1 MSTESKLSDPMLE
14 TDTETVD
21 DAVLDA
27 IDTEAAGLDVSADL
41 QLLLEQDTDISS
53 FLQGLAQVSSERF
66 SGTQPVLC
74 SIILDRSKRNVVVA
88 ASSPEAARLDEV
100 QAGFDEGPCLE
111 AQRTNTV
118 ISVSDVRSE
127 RRWPGYMAAVQE
139 FGMRSVLAL
148 PLTLQSESA
157 AAMNLYTSTPEAFGP
172 AEIEAARRYAELAS
186 KVGVIALRLAAYS
199 ENVEHLRAAME
210 SRTAI
215 DIAIGVVM
223 AQNRCTQQE
232 AFAILRK
239 ASSHR
244 NIKLRTLAEE
254 LVATVGRQS
263 ASTVFDT

>member
-1 MSTESKLSDPMLE
+1 MSQCSHRADPREPVESLE
-14 TDTETVD
+14 LWAPGARGRSLLGHLREGVVHEAQRRERRAIGLGGD
-21 DAVLDA
+21 D
-27 IDTEAAGLDVSADL
+27 
-41 QLLLEQDTDISS
+41 
-53 FLQGLAQVSSERF
+53 
-66 SGTQPVLC
+66 
-74 SIILDRSKRNVVVA
+74 
-88 ASSPEAARLDEV
+88 RLDEV

-118 ISVSDVRSE
+118 ISVADVRSE
-127 RRWPGYMAAVQE
+127 RRWPGYMAAVRE

-148 PLTLQSESA
+148 PLTLQSEAA

-199 ENVEHLRAAME
+199 ENVEHLQAAME

-223 AQNRCTQQE
+223 GQNRCSQEE

-244 NIKLRTLAEE
+244 NVKLRVLAEE
-254 LVATVGRQS
+254 LVASVGRQS

>member
-1 MSTESKLSDPMLE
+1 MSTESKLGEQFL
-14 TDTETVD
+14 DTRNVD

-27 IDTEAAGLDVSADL
+27 IDIKAPDRDVPADL
-41 QLLLEQDTDISS
+41 QVLLQQDTDLSG
-53 FLQGLAQVSSERF
+53 FLHGLAQVSAERF

-74 SIILDRSKRNVVVA
+74 SIILDRAKRNVVVA

-118 ISVSDVRSE
+118 ISVADVRTE
-127 RRWPGYMAAVQE
+127 RRWPGYMAAVRE
-139 FGMRSVLAL
+139 FGMRSVLAV
-148 PLTLQSESA
+148 PLTLQSGAA
-157 AAMNLYTSTPEAFGP
+157 AAMNLYTGTPEAFGP
-172 AEIEAARRYAELAS
+172 AEIEAAQRYAELAS

-199 ENVEHLRAAME
+199 ENAAHLKAAME

-223 AQNRCTQQE
+223 AQNRCSQQA
-232 AFAILRK
+232 AFDILRQ

-244 NIKLRTLAEE
+244 NVKLRVLAEE
-254 LVATVGRQS
+254 LVASVGRGS
-263 ASTVFDT
+263 ASTVFET

>member
-1 MSTESKLSDPMLE
+1 MSTESKLSDHILE
-14 TDTETVD
+14 TDTQTVD

-27 IDTEAAGLDVSADL
+27 IDTDAAGLDASADL
-41 QLLLEQDTDISS
+41 QVLLEQDTDISS
-53 FLQGLAQVSSERF
+53 FLQGLAQVSAERF

-127 RRWPGYMAAVQE
+127 RRWPGYMAAVRE

-157 AAMNLYTSTPEAFGP
+157 AAMNLYTSTPEPSARPRSRRP
-172 AEIEAARRYAELAS
+172 AATR
-186 KVGVIALRLAAYS
+186 
-199 ENVEHLRAAME
+199 
-210 SRTAI
+210 
-215 DIAIGVVM
+215 
-223 AQNRCTQQE
+223 
-232 AFAILRK
+232 
-239 ASSHR
+239 SSPPR
-244 NIKLRTLAEE
+244 
-254 LVATVGRQS
+254 S
-263 ASTVFDT
+263 A